1 MEGYRRYLVQNN
13 NKMEDD
19 NMIML
24 EKVYKEI
31 KRKKGLQTN
40 TTLTEDMINS
50 MKLLEDSLKKINE
63 ECNMSIENKLEQLN
77 DYIIEN
83 LNMELMDNKIT
94 EVSKTI

>member
-1 MEGYRRYLVQNN
+1 
-13 NKMEDD
+13 
-19 NMIML
+19 MIML